1 MHILLA
7 ENQAQNG
14 SAVHSLLALAGHL
27 VTRADSPAQALAI
40 LDLGSF
46 PMVVIHGREADWDG
60 LDFCHEI
67 KARQRDQYIYTLVLA
82 EPGQEAFGNVVDDLI
97 HSPIDHRTF
106 LASLALA
113 DRWLNKH
120 GGRLLPGVPCP
131 DMASVCA

>member
-14 SAVHSLLALAGHL
+14 SAVQSLLALAGHL

-40 LDLGSF
+40 LDMGGF
-46 PMVVIHGREADWDG
+46 PIVVVHGREADWDG

-97 HSPIDHRTF
+97 DSPIDHRSF

-113 DRWLNKH
+113 NRWLNKH
-120 GGRLLPGVPCP
+120 GGRLLPGLPFL
-131 DMASVCA
+131 DTGTICA